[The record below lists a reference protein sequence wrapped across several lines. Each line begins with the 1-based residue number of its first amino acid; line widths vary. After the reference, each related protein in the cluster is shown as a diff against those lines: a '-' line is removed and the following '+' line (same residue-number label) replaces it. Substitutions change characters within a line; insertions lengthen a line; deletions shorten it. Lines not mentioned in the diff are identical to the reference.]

1 MSIPKDLLQ
10 EKPNLEKEISTLISP
25 TSKEV
30 TENITQDDTPVIEQ
44 DVNVAPPDITKQE
57 TLEEEP
63 VQLAMGTGFYN
74 VFKGITETASDA
86 QPMYKFVTEDI
97 VTDVKGKVFI
107 REATEEELKLM
118 DDIMGT
124 GKTSGTP
131 SDYPVVRPNL
141 NQIVDIDDLA
151 QYQNEISKVFKRYID
166 EARRGTVGVA
176 QL

>member
-63 VQLAMGTGFYN
+63 CTH
-74 VFKGITETASDA
+74 S
-86 QPMYKFVTEDI
+86 
-97 VTDVKGKVFI
+97 
-107 REATEEELKLM
+107 
-118 DDIMGT
+118 
-124 GKTSGTP
+124 
-131 SDYPVVRPNL
+131 
-141 NQIVDIDDLA
+141 
-151 QYQNEISKVFKRYID
+151 
-166 EARRGTVGVA
+166 
-176 QL
+176 